1 MNAVLDF
8 GMSVLGLALRL
19 TKTLQEV
26 IAAPQKEVIAAPQT
40 GVFQPA
46 ALKSA
51 ALKSPAQSAAAQC
64 TTCYVVDIVN
74 APAAPFSNVQ
84 LCNLCRNSF
93 TCVPKQGANF
103 NSDNLHRFTF
113 DVPVKCWPTS
123 GRRVWLNC
131 VTFDDFIISY
141 H

>member
-8 GMSVLGLALRL
+8 GMSVLGQALRL

-40 GVFQPA
+40 GVLQPAAQSA

-51 ALKSPAQSAAAQC
+51 AQSAAAQC

-93 TCVPKQGANF
+93 TCVPKQGG
-103 NSDNLHRFTF
+103 TF
-113 DVPVKCWPTS
+113 E
-123 GRRVWLNC
+123 
-131 VTFDDFIISY
+131 
-141 H
+141 